1 MQTKS
6 IALVLAAIVGSMPVC
21 AMAQPMPGG
30 GRHDGG
36 GPGGGRGGGYGD
48 GPGDHR
54 GFDNRGRGMGGRAN
68 YGPPPPPMNNR
79 WRPGLRYWG
88 GDPWIDNWQSYRGL
102 YAPPYGY
109 RWVQA
114 GDQFLLTAIATG
126 IISAV
131 VAGSVMNGGPR

>member
-6 IALVLAAIVGSMPVC
+6 IALALAAIIGSMPVC

-36 GPGGGRGGGYGD
+36 GPGGGRGGYGG

-54 GFDNRGRGMGGRAN
+54 GFDNRGMGGRGGGRG
-68 YGPPPPPMNNR
+68 GPPPQAIRR
-79 WRPGLRYWG
+79 WQPGARYWG
-88 GDPWIDNWQSYRGL
+88 GDPWINNWQSYRGL

-131 VAGSVMNGGPR
+131 IVGGVMNGGPR